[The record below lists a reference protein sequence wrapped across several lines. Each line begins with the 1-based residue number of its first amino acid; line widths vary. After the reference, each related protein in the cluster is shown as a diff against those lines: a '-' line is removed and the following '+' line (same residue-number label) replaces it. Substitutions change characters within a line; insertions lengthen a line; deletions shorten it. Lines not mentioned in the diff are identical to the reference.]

1 MAKALTPKQFVA
13 ALTDPDL
20 IGQSE
25 YRILHE
31 HLQNVV
37 DSGDADLDLLDTSLL
52 EVEAWSKTLRSYIER
67 AREGRK
73 PLAPK

>member
-13 ALTDPDL
+13 ALTDPDI

-25 YRILHE
+25 YRALHE
-31 HLQNVV
+31 LLTSIVE
-37 DSGDADLDLLDTSLL
+37 SGDADLDLLDTSLD
-52 EVEAWSKTLRSYIER
+52 EVQEWAKTLRCYIVK